1 MVKCETRTGFVCELP
16 ENVMDNMELLD
27 VMADDSIEV
36 GFRAS
41 AAVKMILGAELRK
54 KLYDHLR
61 TADGRV
67 PVAAVNEA
75 VEDIIKSFGKQ
86 GKNS

>member
-1 MVKCETRTGFVCELP
+1 MVRCETRTGFVCELP

-27 VMADDSIEV
+27 VMADETMEMV
-36 GFRAS
+36 FRAS
-41 AAVKMILGAELRK
+41 AAVKMILGTEQRK

-61 TADGRV
+61 TDDGRV

-75 VEDIIKSFGKQ
+75 LEDILQSFGKH

>member
-1 MVKCETRTGFVCELP
+1 MAKCETRTGFVCELP

-27 VMADDSIEV
+27 VMADDSIAV

-41 AAVKMILGAELRK
+41 TAVKLILGAEQRK

-61 TADGRV
+61 TSDGRV
-67 PVAAVNEA
+67 PVAAVEEA
-75 VEDIIKSFGKQ
+75 VEDIIKSFGEN

>member
-1 MVKCETRTGFVCELP
+1 MVRCETRTGFVCELP

-27 VMADDSIEV
+27 VMADDSIDA

-41 AAVKMILGAELRK
+41 DAVKMILGVEQRK

-61 TADGRV
+61 ADDGRV

-75 VEDIIKSFGKQ
+75 LEDILKSFGEN

>member
-1 MVKCETRTGFVCELP
+1 MVRCETRTGFVCDLP

-27 VMADDSIEV
+27 VMADESIDAA
-36 GFRAS
+36 FRAS
-41 AAVKMILGAELRK
+41 AAVKMILGVESRK
-54 KLYDHLR
+54 RLYDHLR
-61 TADGRV
+61 TEDGRV

-75 VEDIIKSFGKQ
+75 LEDIFQSFGKH

>member
-1 MVKCETRTGFVCELP
+1 MVRCETRTGFVCELD

-27 VMADDSIEV
+27 VMADESTEMA
-36 GFRAS
+36 FRAS
-41 AAVKMILGAELRK
+41 AAVKMILGTEQRK

-61 TADGRV
+61 TGDGRV
-67 PVAAVNEA
+67 PVTAVNEA
-75 VEDIIKSFGKQ
+75 FEDILKSFGKN

>member
-1 MVKCETRTGFVCELP
+1 MVRCETRTGFVCELA

-27 VMADDSIEV
+27 VMADETV
-36 GFRAS
+36 EMAFRAS
-41 AAVKMILGAELRK
+41 AAVKMILGAEQRK

-61 TADGRV
+61 TEDGRV

-75 VEDIIKSFGKQ
+75 LEDILQSFGKH

>member
-27 VMADDSIEV
+27 VMADESMEMA
-36 GFRAS
+36 FRAS
-41 AAVKMILGAELRK
+41 AAVKMILGVEQRK
-54 KLYDHLR
+54 RLYDHLR
-61 TADGRV
+61 KTDGRV

-75 VEDIIKSFGKQ
+75 LEDILKSFGKN